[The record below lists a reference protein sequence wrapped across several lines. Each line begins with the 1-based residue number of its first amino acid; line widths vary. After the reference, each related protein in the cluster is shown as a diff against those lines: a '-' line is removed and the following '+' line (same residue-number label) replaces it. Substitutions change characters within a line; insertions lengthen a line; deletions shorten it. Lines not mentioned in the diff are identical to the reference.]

1 MKTWFGARCGL
12 AAMGRSASTT
22 CPPGRYGLKAGHDA
36 YDDPHI
42 PRLTPFGQERPPEE
56 RALFRKTA
64 EPWQGA
70 VKVEVKSRATTP
82 DVAIDFRPP
91 APIVE
96 R

>member
-1 MKTWFGARCGL
+1 
-12 AAMGRSASTT
+12 MGRSASTT